1 MRSEP
6 GGTLRWLPTWKDRGF
21 FGKKKKTF
29 KERQKVKRMRD
40 VVIVSATRT
49 PIGDFGGSLK
59 EVSAT
64 SLAIAVI
71 QSSLQ
76 RAGIEK
82 KVVEQVIMGNCF
94 EPLDQNVARI
104 AAVKSGL
111 PLETPGFTI
120 VVNCA
125 SAMQAIICGTQAIRD
140 GDVDAV
146 ITGGVESMSNAPYI
160 LTTTR
165 WGQRLQHGQ
174 LIDMLWRAM
183 QEYPIG
189 AGMGLTA
196 ENLAE
201 KYGISREEQDKFS
214 LFSQQR
220 ASKAVREGRFKDEI
234 TPVLIPQKKG
244 EAKIVDTDEHPR
256 PDVTLEKLAKL
267 PPAFKKDGTVT
278 AGNSS
283 GLNDAAAVTVL
294 MSKEKAK
301 EVGLKPLAKI
311 LGYAIVGVDPSY
323 MGIGPVPATKKVL
336 SKTGLSL
343 KDIQL
348 IEINEAFAA
357 QYLSC
362 ERELGFNR
370 DIVNVNGSGI
380 ALGHPVGATGCR
392 LVVTLI
398 HEMAKRNL
406 TLGLATLCVGGGLGF
421 AVVIERG

>member
-1 MRSEP
+1 MREV
-6 GGTLRWLPTWKDRGF
+6 T
-21 FGKKKKTF
+21 
-29 KERQKVKRMRD
+29 
-40 VVIVSATRT
+40 IVSATRT

-59 EVSAT
+59 DVSAV
-64 SLAIAVI
+64 SLATRII
-71 QSSLQ
+71 ESSIERVGL
-76 RAGIEK
+76 EK
-82 KVVEQVIMGNCF
+82 KVIEQVIMGNCF

-104 AAVKSGL
+104 AAVKCGL

-125 SAMQAIICGTQAIRD
+125 SGMQAMICGIQAIRD
-140 GDVDAV
+140 GDVDVV
-146 ITGGVESMSNAPYI
+146 IAGGVESMSNAPYI
-160 LTTTR
+160 STTTR

-183 QEYPIG
+183 QEAPIG
-189 AGMGLTA
+189 TGMGLTA

-201 KYGISREEQDKFS
+201 RYGISREEQDRFS
-214 LFSQQR
+214 LLSQQR
-220 ASKAVREGRFKDEI
+220 ACKAIQEGRFIDEI
-234 TPVLIPQKKG
+234 TPVTIPQKKG

-256 PDVTLEKLAKL
+256 HDSTLEKLAKL
-267 PPAFKKDGTVT
+267 PPAFKKNGTVT

-294 MSKEKAK
+294 MSKEKA
-301 EVGLKPLAKI
+301 EEMGLKPLAKI

-336 SKTGLSL
+336 NKVGLSL

-362 ERELGFNR
+362 EKELGLNR

-392 LVVTLI
+392 LVVTLL
-398 HEMAKRNL
+398 HEMVKRDL

-421 AVVIERG
+421 AMVVERG

>member
-1 MRSEP
+1 M
-6 GGTLRWLPTWKDRGF
+6 
-21 FGKKKKTF
+21 
-29 KERQKVKRMRD
+29 MRD

-59 EVSAT
+59 DVSAL
-64 SLAIAVI
+64 SLAIRVI
-71 QSSLQ
+71 ESSLE
-76 RAGIEK
+76 RVGLEK
-82 KVVEQVIMGNCF
+82 KVVEQVVMGNCF

-125 SAMQAIICGTQAIRD
+125 SAMQAMICGTQAIRD
-140 GDVDAV
+140 GDVNVV
-146 ITGGVESMSNAPYI
+146 IAGGVESMSNAPYI

-201 KYGISREEQDKFS
+201 KYGISREEQDWFS
-214 LFSQQR
+214 LLSQQR
-220 ASKAVREGRFKDEI
+220 ACKAIQEGRFKDEI

-244 EAKIVDTDEHPR
+244 EAKVVDTDEHPR
-256 PDVTLEKLAKL
+256 PDTTLEKLAKL

-283 GLNDAAAVTVL
+283 GINDAAAVTVL
-294 MSKEKAK
+294 MSEGKAK
-301 EVGLKPLAKI
+301 EMGLKPLAKI

-336 SKTGLSL
+336 NKVGLSL

-362 ERELGFNR
+362 EKELGLNR

-398 HEMAKRNL
+398 HEMVKRDL

-421 AVVIERG
+421 AMVIERG

>member
-1 MRSEP
+1 M
-6 GGTLRWLPTWKDRGF
+6 
-21 FGKKKKTF
+21 
-29 KERQKVKRMRD
+29 KE

-59 EVSAT
+59 DVSAT
-64 SLAIAVI
+64 SLAMTVI
-71 QSSLQ
+71 DSCLQ
-76 RAGIEK
+76 RVGIEK
-82 KVVEQVIMGNCF
+82 KSVEQVTLGNCF

-104 AAVKSGL
+104 AAVKCGL

-125 SAMQAIICGTQAIRD
+125 SGMQAMICGTQAIRD
-140 GDVDAV
+140 EDVEVV
-146 ITGGVESMSNAPYI
+146 IAGGVESMSTAPYI

-201 KYGISREEQDKFS
+201 KYGISREEQDQFS
-214 LFSQQR
+214 LISQQR
-220 ASKAVREGRFKDEI
+220 ACQAIQAGRFKDEI
-234 TPVLIPQKKG
+234 TPVSIAQKKG

-256 PDVTLEKLAKL
+256 SDVTLEKLSKL
-267 PPAFKKDGTVT
+267 PPAFKKGGSVT

-294 MSKEKAK
+294 MSREKAK
-301 EVGLKPLAKI
+301 QTGLKPLAKI
-311 LGYAIVGVDPSY
+311 RGYAIAGVDPSY
-323 MGIGPVPATKKVL
+323 MGIGPVVATRKVL
-336 SKTGLSL
+336 KKAGLSL

-348 IEINEAFAA
+348 IEMNEAFAA

-362 ERELGFNR
+362 EKELGLNR

-392 LVVTLI
+392 LVVTLL
-398 HEMAKRNL
+398 HEMAKRDL

-421 AVVIERG
+421 AMVIERE

>member
-1 MRSEP
+1 M
-6 GGTLRWLPTWKDRGF
+6 
-21 FGKKKKTF
+21 
-29 KERQKVKRMRD
+29 ERE

-49 PIGDFGGSLK
+49 PIGDFGGSMRD
-59 EVSAT
+59 VSAT
-64 SLAIAVI
+64 SLAMRVI
-71 QSSLQ
+71 DSAL
-76 RAGIEK
+76 GKVGLEK
-82 KVVEQVIMGNCF
+82 ELVNQVIMGNCF

-104 AAVKSGL
+104 ASVKCGL
-111 PLETPGFTI
+111 PIETPAFTI

-125 SAMQAIICGTQAIRD
+125 SGMQAIICGVQAIRD
-140 GDVDAV
+140 GDVDVV
-146 ITGGVESMSNAPYI
+146 IAGGVESMSNAPYI

-201 KYGISREEQDKFS
+201 KYGISREEQDQFS
-214 LFSQQR
+214 LLSHQR
-220 ASKAVREGRFKDEI
+220 ACKAIQEGRFKDEI
-234 TPVLIPQKKG
+234 TPVLVPQKKG
-244 EAKIVDTDEHPR
+244 EPKVVDTDEHPR
-256 PDVTLEKLAKL
+256 PDTTLEKLAKL
-267 PPAFKKDGTVT
+267 PPAFKKNGTVT

-283 GLNDAAAVTVL
+283 GLNDAAAVTIL

-301 EVGLKPLAKI
+301 EIGLKPLAKI

-323 MGIGPVPATKKVL
+323 MGIGPVPATRKVL
-336 SKTGLSL
+336 KRLGLDL
-343 KDIQL
+343 RDIQL

-362 ERELGFNR
+362 ERELGLNR
-370 DIVNVNGSGI
+370 EIVNVNGSGI

-398 HEMAKRNL
+398 HEMAKRDL

-421 AVVIERG
+421 AMVIERG

>member
-1 MRSEP
+1 M
-6 GGTLRWLPTWKDRGF
+6 K
-21 FGKKKKTF
+21 
-29 KERQKVKRMRD
+29 D

-59 EVSAT
+59 DVSAT
-64 SLAIAVI
+64 SLAMAVI
-71 QSSLQ
+71 DSSLE

-94 EPLDQNVARI
+94 EVLNGNVTRI
-104 AAVKSGL
+104 AAVKCGFSV
-111 PLETPGFTI
+111 ETPAYTI
-120 VVNCA
+120 HATCG
-125 SAMQAIICGTQAIRD
+125 SGMQAIICGTQAIRD
-140 GDVDAV
+140 GDVDVV
-146 ITGGVESMSNAPYI
+146 IAGGVESMSNAPYI

-201 KYGISREEQDKFS
+201 KYGISREEQDRFS
-214 LFSQQR
+214 LISQQR
-220 ASKAVREGRFKDEI
+220 ACKAIQEGKFKDEI
-234 TPVLIPQKKG
+234 TPVVIPQKRG
-244 EAKIVDTDEHPR
+244 EAKIVDTDEHPK
-256 PDVTLEKLAKL
+256 PDTTLEKLAKL

-283 GLNDAAAVTVL
+283 GINDAAAAVIL
-294 MSKEKAK
+294 MSKEKAR
-301 EVGLKPLAKI
+301 ELGLKPLARI
-311 LGYAIVGVDPSY
+311 LGYAVVGVDPAY

-336 SKTGLSL
+336 NRAGLSL
-343 KDIQL
+343 SDIQL

-362 ERELGFNR
+362 EKELGLNR

-380 ALGHPVGATGCR
+380 ALGHPIGMTGCR

-398 HEMAKRNL
+398 YEMVKRDL
-406 TLGLATLCVGGGLGF
+406 SVGLATLCAGGGMGF
-421 AVVIERG
+421 ALLIGRD

>member
-1 MRSEP
+1 MMRE
-6 GGTLRWLPTWKDRGF
+6 
-21 FGKKKKTF
+21 
-29 KERQKVKRMRD
+29 
-40 VVIVSATRT
+40 VVMVSATRT
-49 PIGDFGGSLK
+49 SIGDFGGSLK
-59 EVSAT
+59 DVSAT
-64 SLAIAVI
+64 SLAMTVI
-71 QSSLQ
+71 GSSIQ
-76 RAGIEK
+76 KAGIEK
-82 KVVEQVIMGNCF
+82 RFVEQVIMGNCF

-104 AAVKSGL
+104 AAVKCGL

-140 GDVDAV
+140 GDVDTV
-146 ITGGVESMSNAPYI
+146 IAGGVESMSNAPYI

-174 LIDMLWRAM
+174 LVDMLWRAM

-189 AGMGLTA
+189 GGMGLTA

-201 KYGISREEQDKFS
+201 KYGISREEQDRFS
-214 LFSQQR
+214 LLSQQR
-220 ASKAVREGRFKDEI
+220 ACRAIQEGRFKDEI

-244 EAKIVDTDEHPR
+244 EAKVVDTDEHPR
-256 PDVTLEKLAKL
+256 PDATLEKLAKL
-267 PPAFKKDGTVT
+267 TPAFKKDGTVT

-294 MSKEKAK
+294 MSKEKAR
-301 EVGLKPLAKI
+301 EMGLKPLAKI

-336 SKTGLSL
+336 NKVGLSL
-343 KDIQL
+343 KDIEL

-362 ERELGFNR
+362 EKELGLNR

-380 ALGHPVGATGCR
+380 ASGHPVGATGCR

-398 HEMAKRNL
+398 HEMAKRDL

-421 AVVIERG
+421 AMVIERG

>member
-1 MRSEP
+1 
-6 GGTLRWLPTWKDRGF
+6 
-21 FGKKKKTF
+21 
-29 KERQKVKRMRD
+29 MRD
-40 VVIVSATRT
+40 AVIVSATRT

-59 EVSAT
+59 DISAV
-64 SLAIAVI
+64 SLAMRVI
-71 QSSLQ
+71 ESSLE
-76 RAGIEK
+76 RVNLEK
-82 KVVEQVIMGNCF
+82 KVVDQVIMGNCF

-125 SAMQAIICGTQAIRD
+125 SGMQSIICGTQAIRD
-140 GDVDAV
+140 GDVDVV
-146 ITGGVESMSNAPYI
+146 IAGGVESMSNAPYI

-189 AGMGLTA
+189 AGMGMTA
-196 ENLAE
+196 EILAE
-201 KYGISREEQDKFS
+201 KYGISREEQDKFA
-214 LFSQQR
+214 LLSQRR
-220 ASKAVREGRFKDEI
+220 ACRAIQEGRFKEEI
-234 TPVLIPQKKG
+234 TPISILQRKG
-244 EAKIVDTDEHPR
+244 ETKIVDTDEHPR
-256 PDVTLEKLAKL
+256 PDVTLEKLSEL
-267 PPAFKKDGTVT
+267 PAAFKKGGTVT

-283 GLNDAAAVTVL
+283 GLNDAAAVTIL
-294 MSKEKAK
+294 MSREKAK
-301 EVGLKPLAKI
+301 EMGLKPLAKI

-323 MGIGPVPATKKVL
+323 MGIGPIPATKKVL
-336 SKTGLSL
+336 SKVGLSL

-362 ERELGFNR
+362 EKELGLDR
-370 DIVNVNGSGI
+370 EIVNINGSGI

-406 TLGLATLCVGGGLGF
+406 SLGLATLCVGGGLGF
-421 AVVIERG
+421 AMVIERG

>member
-1 MRSEP
+1 
-6 GGTLRWLPTWKDRGF
+6 
-21 FGKKKKTF
+21 
-29 KERQKVKRMRD
+29 MRD

-59 EVSAT
+59 EVSAV
-64 SLAIAVI
+64 SLAMRVI
-71 QSSLQ
+71 ESSLDRVGLQ
-76 RAGIEK
+76 K
-82 KVVEQVIMGNCF
+82 KAVEQVIMGNCF

-104 AAVKSGL
+104 AAVKCGL

-125 SAMQAIICGTQAIRD
+125 SAMQAMICGTQAIRD
-140 GDVDAV
+140 DDVNTV
-146 ITGGVESMSNAPYI
+146 IAGGVESMSNAPYI

-174 LIDMLWRAM
+174 LIDMLWKAM

-201 KYGISREEQDKFS
+201 KYGISREEQDRFS
-214 LFSQQR
+214 LLSQQR
-220 ASKAVREGRFKDEI
+220 ACKAVQEGRFKDEI
-234 TPVLIPQKKG
+234 TSVSIPQKKG
-244 EAKIVDTDEHPR
+244 EAKIVDVDEHPR

-301 EVGLKPLAKI
+301 EMGMKPLAKV

-323 MGIGPVPATKKVL
+323 MGIGPVPATQRVLGKV
-336 SKTGLSL
+336 GLSL
-343 KDIQL
+343 NDIQL

-362 ERELGFNR
+362 ERELGLNR
-370 DIVNVNGSGI
+370 EIVNVNGSGI

-398 HEMAKRNL
+398 HEMEKRDL

-421 AVVIERG
+421 AMVIERL

>member
-1 MRSEP
+1 M
-6 GGTLRWLPTWKDRGF
+6 K
-21 FGKKKKTF
+21 
-29 KERQKVKRMRD
+29 D

-59 EVSAT
+59 DVSAT
-64 SLAIAVI
+64 SLAMIVI
-71 QSSLQ
+71 DASLQ
-76 RAGIEK
+76 RVGIEK
-82 KVVEQVIMGNCF
+82 GSVEQVIMGNCF

-104 AAVKSGL
+104 AAVKCGL

-125 SAMQAIICGTQAIRD
+125 SGMQAMVCGTQAIRD
-140 GDVDAV
+140 GDVEVV
-146 ITGGVESMSNAPYI
+146 IAGGVESMSTAPYI

-201 KYGISREEQDKFS
+201 KYGISREEQDQFS
-214 LFSQQR
+214 LISQQR
-220 ASKAVREGRFKDEI
+220 ACEAIREGRFKSEM
-234 TPVLIPQKKG
+234 TPVSIAQKKG
-244 EAKIVDTDEHPR
+244 EAKVVDTDEHPR

-267 PPAFKKDGTVT
+267 PPAFKKGGTVT

-283 GLNDAAAVTVL
+283 GLNDAAAATVL
-294 MSKEKAK
+294 MSREKAK
-301 EVGLKPLAKI
+301 EMGLKPLAKI

-323 MGIGPVPATKKVL
+323 MGIGPVPATQKVL
-336 SKTGLSL
+336 KKAGLSL

-362 ERELGFNR
+362 EKELGLNR

-421 AVVIERG
+421 AMVIERE

>member
-1 MRSEP
+1 
-6 GGTLRWLPTWKDRGF
+6 
-21 FGKKKKTF
+21 
-29 KERQKVKRMRD
+29 MRD
-40 VVIVSATRT
+40 VVMVGATRT

-59 EVSAT
+59 DVSAT
-64 SLAIAVI
+64 SLAMAVI
-71 QSSLQ
+71 DSSIQ
-76 RAGIEK
+76 RAGIDK
-82 KVVEQVIMGNCF
+82 KSVGQVIMGNCF

-104 AAVKSGL
+104 AAVKCGL
-111 PLETPGFTI
+111 PLGTPGFTI

-125 SAMQAIICGTQAIRD
+125 SGMQAMICGTQAIRD
-140 GDVDAV
+140 GDVEVV
-146 ITGGVESMSNAPYI
+146 IAGGVESMSTAPYI

-201 KYGISREEQDKFS
+201 KYGISREEQDRFS
-214 LFSQQR
+214 LISQQR
-220 ASKAVREGRFKDEI
+220 ACKAIQGGRFKDEI
-234 TPVLIPQKKG
+234 SPVSIPQKKG
-244 EAKIVDTDEHPR
+244 EVKVVDTDEHPR
-256 PDVTLEKLAKL
+256 PDVTLEKLSKL

-301 EVGLKPLAKI
+301 EMGLKPLAKI

-323 MGIGPVPATKKVL
+323 MGIGPVPATQKVL
-336 SKTGLSL
+336 NKVGLSL

-362 ERELGFNR
+362 ERELGLNR

-398 HEMAKRNL
+398 HEMAKRDL

-421 AVVIERG
+421 AMVIERE

>member
-1 MRSEP
+1 M
-6 GGTLRWLPTWKDRGF
+6 K
-21 FGKKKKTF
+21 
-29 KERQKVKRMRD
+29 D

-59 EVSAT
+59 DVSAT
-64 SLAIAVI
+64 SLAMAVME
-71 QSSLQ
+71 SSLQ
-76 RAGIEK
+76 RTGIEK
-82 KVVEQVIMGNCF
+82 KAIEQVIMGNCF

-104 AAVKSGL
+104 AAVKCGL

-125 SAMQAIICGTQAIRD
+125 SAMQAMICGTQAIRD
-140 GDVDAV
+140 DDVEVV
-146 ITGGVESMSNAPYI
+146 IAGGVESMSTAPYI

-201 KYGISREEQDKFS
+201 KYGISRKEQDEFS
-214 LFSQQR
+214 LLSQQR
-220 ASKAVREGRFKDEI
+220 ACKAVQGGRFRDEI
-234 TPVLIPQKKG
+234 TSVSIPQKKG
-244 EAKIVDTDEHPR
+244 EVKVVDTDEHPR
-256 PDVTLEKLAKL
+256 PDVTFEKLSKL

-301 EVGLKPLAKI
+301 EMGLKPLAKI

-336 SKTGLSL
+336 NKLGLSL

-362 ERELGFNR
+362 ERELGVNR

-398 HEMAKRNL
+398 HEMAKRDL

-421 AVVIERG
+421 AMVIERG

>member
-1 MRSEP
+1 MRE
-6 GGTLRWLPTWKDRGF
+6 
-21 FGKKKKTF
+21 
-29 KERQKVKRMRD
+29 
-40 VVIVSATRT
+40 VVIVGATRT

-59 EVSAT
+59 DVSAT
-64 SLAIAVI
+64 SLAMAVI
-71 QSSLQ
+71 DSSIQ
-76 RAGIEK
+76 RTGIDKES
-82 KVVEQVIMGNCF
+82 VDQVILGNCF

-104 AAVKSGL
+104 AAVKCGL
-111 PLETPGFTI
+111 PLRTFGFTI

-125 SAMQAIICGTQAIRD
+125 SGMQAMICGTQAIRD
-140 GDVDAV
+140 GDVDVV
-146 ITGGVESMSNAPYI
+146 IAGGVESMSTAPYI

-201 KYGISREEQDKFS
+201 KYGISREEQDRFS
-214 LFSQQR
+214 LTSQQR
-220 ASKAVREGRFKDEI
+220 ACQAIQGGRFKDEI
-234 TPVLIPQKKG
+234 SPVSIPQRKG
-244 EAKIVDTDEHPR
+244 EVRMVDTDEHPR
-256 PDVTLEKLAKL
+256 PDVTLEKLSKL

-294 MSKEKAK
+294 MSKERAK
-301 EVGLKPLAKI
+301 ELGLKPLAKI

-323 MGIGPVPATKKVL
+323 MGIGPVPATQKVLKKV
-336 SKTGLSL
+336 GLSL

-362 ERELGFNR
+362 EKELGLNR

-392 LVVTLI
+392 LVVTLL
-398 HEMAKRNL
+398 HEMAKRDL

-421 AVVIERG
+421 AMVIERG

>member
-1 MRSEP
+1 
-6 GGTLRWLPTWKDRGF
+6 
-21 FGKKKKTF
+21 
-29 KERQKVKRMRD
+29 MRD

-64 SLAIAVI
+64 SLAMAVI
-71 QSSLQ
+71 ESSIQ
-76 RAGIEK
+76 QAGIAK

-104 AAVKSGL
+104 AAVKCGL

-125 SAMQAIICGTQAIRD
+125 SAMQAMICGTQAIRD
-140 GDVDAV
+140 GDVNVV
-146 ITGGVESMSNAPYI
+146 IAGGVESMSNAPYI

-174 LIDMLWRAM
+174 LIDMLWKAM

-201 KYGISREEQDKFS
+201 KYGISREEQDRFS
-214 LFSQQR
+214 LLSQQR
-220 ASKAVREGRFKDEI
+220 ACKAIQEGRFKDEI
-234 TPVLIPQKKG
+234 TPVSIPQKKG

-256 PDVTLEKLAKL
+256 PDSTLEKLSKL

-294 MSKEKAK
+294 MSEGKAK
-301 EVGLKPLAKI
+301 EMGLKPLAKI

-336 SKTGLSL
+336 NKVGLSL

-362 ERELGFNR
+362 EKELGLNR

-380 ALGHPVGATGCR
+380 ALGHPVGATECR

-398 HEMAKRNL
+398 HEMVKRDL

-421 AVVIERG
+421 AMVIERG

>member
-1 MRSEP
+1 
-6 GGTLRWLPTWKDRGF
+6 
-21 FGKKKKTF
+21 
-29 KERQKVKRMRD
+29 MRD

-49 PIGDFGGSLK
+49 PIGDFGGSLRD
-59 EVSAT
+59 VSAT
-64 SLAIAVI
+64 SLAMAAIDSSI
-71 QSSLQ
+71 QG
-76 RAGIEK
+76 ANIEK
-82 KVVEQVIMGNCF
+82 RSVDQVIMGNCF

-104 AAVKSGL
+104 AAVKCGL
-111 PLETPGFTI
+111 PLETPAFTI

-125 SAMQAIICGTQAIRD
+125 SGMQAIICGVQAIRD
-140 GDVDAV
+140 GDVNVV
-146 ITGGVESMSNAPYI
+146 IAGGVESMSSAPYI

-189 AGMGLTA
+189 DGMGLTA

-201 KYGISREEQDKFS
+201 KYGISREEQDQFS
-214 LFSQQR
+214 LLSQHR
-220 ASKAVREGRFKDEI
+220 ACQAIQEGKFRNEI
-234 TPVLIPQKKG
+234 TPISIPGKKG
-244 EAKIVDTDEHPR
+244 EAKLVDTDEHPR
-256 PDVTLEKLAKL
+256 PDLTLEKLARL
-267 PPAFKKDGTVT
+267 PPAFKKGGTVT

-283 GLNDAAAVTVL
+283 GLNDAAATTVL
-294 MSKEKAK
+294 MSNEKAR
-301 EVGLKPLAKI
+301 EMGLKPLAKI
-311 LGYAIVGVDPSY
+311 LGYAIAGVDPSY
-323 MGIGPVPATKKVL
+323 MGIGPVPATNKVL
-336 SKTGLSL
+336 RKLGLSL

-362 ERELGFNR
+362 ERELGLNR
-370 DIVNVNGSGI
+370 EIVNVNGSGI

-398 HEMAKRNL
+398 HEMAKRDL

-421 AVVIERG
+421 AMVIERG

>member
-1 MRSEP
+1 
-6 GGTLRWLPTWKDRGF
+6 
-21 FGKKKKTF
+21 
-29 KERQKVKRMRD
+29 MRD

-59 EVSAT
+59 DISAT
-64 SLAIAVI
+64 SLAMAVI
-71 QSSLQ
+71 DSSIQ

-82 KVVEQVIMGNCF
+82 KSVEQVIMGNCF

-104 AAVKSGL
+104 AAVKCGL

-125 SAMQAIICGTQAIRD
+125 SGMQAMICGTQAIRD
-140 GDVDAV
+140 GDVEVV
-146 ITGGVESMSNAPYI
+146 IAGGVESMSTAPYI

-201 KYGISREEQDKFS
+201 KYGISREEQDRFS
-214 LFSQQR
+214 LLSQQR
-220 ASKAVREGRFKDEI
+220 ACKAIQGGRFKDEI
-234 TPVLIPQKKG
+234 SPVSIPQKKG
-244 EAKIVDTDEHPR
+244 EVKVVDTDEHPR
-256 PDVTLEKLAKL
+256 PDITLEKLSKL

-301 EVGLKPLAKI
+301 EMGLKPLAKI
-311 LGYAIVGVDPSY
+311 LGYAIVGVDPPIWVSDLFLPPRRY
-323 MGIGPVPATKKVL
+323 
-336 SKTGLSL
+336 
-343 KDIQL
+343 
-348 IEINEAFAA
+348 
-357 QYLSC
+357 
-362 ERELGFNR
+362 
-370 DIVNVNGSGI
+370 
-380 ALGHPVGATGCR
+380 
-392 LVVTLI
+392 
-398 HEMAKRNL
+398 
-406 TLGLATLCVGGGLGF
+406 
-421 AVVIERG
+421 

>member
-1 MRSEP
+1 
-6 GGTLRWLPTWKDRGF
+6 
-21 FGKKKKTF
+21 
-29 KERQKVKRMRD
+29 MRD

-49 PIGDFGGSLK
+49 PIGDFGGSLRD
-59 EVSAT
+59 VSAT
-64 SLAIAVI
+64 SLAMAAID
-71 QSSLQ
+71 SSIQ
-76 RAGIEK
+76 RARIEK
-82 KVVEQVIMGNCF
+82 KSVDQVIMGNCF

-104 AAVKSGL
+104 AAVKCGL

-125 SAMQAIICGTQAIRD
+125 SGMQAIICGTQAIRD
-140 GDVDAV
+140 GDVNVV
-146 ITGGVESMSNAPYI
+146 IAGGVESMSTAPYI

-174 LIDMLWRAM
+174 VIDMLWRAM

-189 AGMGLTA
+189 DGMGLTA

-201 KYGISREEQDKFS
+201 RYGISREEQDQFS
-214 LFSQQR
+214 LLSQQR
-220 ASKAVREGRFKDEI
+220 ACKAIKEGKFKDEI
-234 TPVLIPQKKG
+234 TSVSIPQKKG

-256 PDVTLEKLAKL
+256 PDVTLDKLAKL
-267 PPAFKKDGTVT
+267 PPAFKKGGTVT

-283 GLNDAAAVTVL
+283 GLNDAAAATVL

-301 EVGLKPLAKI
+301 DMGLKPLAKI

-323 MGIGPVPATKKVL
+323 MGIGPVPATHSVLKKV
-336 SKTGLSL
+336 GLSL

-362 ERELGFNR
+362 ERELGLSR
-370 DIVNVNGSGI
+370 EVVNEIGRAHV
-380 ALGHPVGATGCR
+380 
-392 LVVTLI
+392 
-398 HEMAKRNL
+398 
-406 TLGLATLCVGGGLGF
+406 
-421 AVVIERG
+421 

>member
-1 MRSEP
+1 
-6 GGTLRWLPTWKDRGF
+6 
-21 FGKKKKTF
+21 
-29 KERQKVKRMRD
+29 MRD

-59 EVSAT
+59 DVSAVV
-64 SLAIAVI
+64 LAMRVI
-71 QSSLQ
+71 ESSLD
-76 RAGIEK
+76 RVGLEK
-82 KVVEQVIMGNCF
+82 KVVDQVILGNCF

-104 AAVKSGL
+104 AAVKSRL

-140 GDVDAV
+140 GDVNAV
-146 ITGGVESMSNAPYI
+146 IAGGVESMSNAPYI
-160 LTTTR
+160 LTTAR

-174 LIDMLWRAM
+174 LIDMLWKAM

-201 KYGISREEQDKFS
+201 KYGISREEQDRFS
-214 LFSQQR
+214 LLSQQR
-220 ASKAVREGRFKDEI
+220 ACKAIQEGRFKDEI
-234 TPVLIPQKKG
+234 TTVLISQKKG
-244 EAKIVDTDEHPR
+244 EAKAVDTDEHPR

-294 MSKEKAK
+294 MSREKAK
-301 EVGLKPLAKI
+301 EMGLKPLAKI

-323 MGIGPVPATKKVL
+323 MGIGPVPATHKVL
-336 SKTGLSL
+336 KKLGLRL

-362 ERELGFNR
+362 EKELGLNR

-398 HEMAKRNL
+398 HEMAKRDL

-421 AVVIERG
+421 AVLVERE

>member
-1 MRSEP
+1 MTDKGE
-6 GGTLRWLPTWKDRGF
+6 K
-21 FGKKKKTF
+21 
-29 KERQKVKRMRD
+29 MRD

-59 EVSAT
+59 DASAV
-64 SLAIAVI
+64 SLAMAVI
-71 QSSLQ
+71 ESSLQ
-76 RAGIEK
+76 RVGLEK

-111 PLETPGFTI
+111 PLETPAFTI

-125 SAMQAIICGTQAIRD
+125 SAMQAMICGTQAIRD
-140 GDVDAV
+140 GDVDVV
-146 ITGGVESMSNAPYI
+146 IAGGVESMSNAPYI

-174 LIDMLWRAM
+174 LVDMLWRAM

-201 KYGISREEQDKFS
+201 KYRISREEQDRFS
-214 LFSQQR
+214 LLSQQR
-220 ASKAVREGRFKDEI
+220 AFKAIRVGRFKDEI
-234 TPVLIPQKKG
+234 TPVSIAQKKG

-267 PPAFKKDGTVT
+267 PSAFKKDGTVT

-294 MSKEKAK
+294 MSKEKAR
-301 EVGLKPLAKI
+301 EMGLNPLTKI
-311 LGYAIVGVDPSY
+311 LGYAIVGVDSSY

-336 SKTGLSL
+336 KKVGLSL

-421 AVVIERG
+421 AMVVERL

>member
-1 MRSEP
+1 
-6 GGTLRWLPTWKDRGF
+6 
-21 FGKKKKTF
+21 
-29 KERQKVKRMRD
+29 MRD

-59 EVSAT
+59 DVSAV
-64 SLAIAVI
+64 SLAMRVI
-71 QSSLQ
+71 ESSLD
-76 RAGIEK
+76 RVGLEK

-104 AAVKSGL
+104 ASVKSGL

-125 SAMQAIICGTQAIRD
+125 SAMQAMICGTQAIRD
-140 GDVDAV
+140 GDVNVV
-146 ITGGVESMSNAPYI
+146 IAGGVESMSNAPYI
-160 LTTTR
+160 LTTSR

-174 LIDMLWRAM
+174 MVDMLWRAM
-183 QEYPIG
+183 QESPIG
-189 AGMGLTA
+189 TGMGLTA

-201 KYGISREEQDKFS
+201 KYGISREEQDRFS
-214 LFSQQR
+214 LLSQQR
-220 ASKAVREGRFKDEI
+220 ACKAIQEGRFKDEI
-234 TPVLIPQKKG
+234 TTVLVSQKKG
-244 EAKIVDTDEHPR
+244 EAKTVDTDEHPR
-256 PDVTLEKLAKL
+256 PDSTLEKLAKL

-294 MSKEKAK
+294 MSREKAK
-301 EVGLKPLAKI
+301 EMGLKPLAKI

-323 MGIGPVPATKKVL
+323 MGIGPVPATNKLLKKL
-336 SKTGLSL
+336 GLRL

-362 ERELGFNR
+362 EKELGLNR

-398 HEMAKRNL
+398 HEMAKRDL

-421 AVVIERG
+421 SVVVERV

>member
-1 MRSEP
+1 MRE
-6 GGTLRWLPTWKDRGF
+6 
-21 FGKKKKTF
+21 
-29 KERQKVKRMRD
+29 

-59 EVSAT
+59 DISAT
-64 SLAIAVI
+64 SLAMAVI
-71 QSSLQ
+71 DSSLQ
-76 RAGIEK
+76 RTGVDK
-82 KVVEQVIMGNCF
+82 KIVEQVILGNCF

-104 AAVKSGL
+104 AAVKCGL
-111 PLETPGFTI
+111 PLETTGFTI

-125 SAMQAIICGTQAIRD
+125 SAMQAMICGTQAIRD
-140 GDVDAV
+140 GDVDTV
-146 ITGGVESMSNAPYI
+146 IAGGVESMSNAPYI

-174 LIDMLWRAM
+174 LIDMLWKAM

-201 KYGISREEQDKFS
+201 KYGISREEQDRFS
-214 LFSQQR
+214 FLSQQR
-220 ASKAVREGRFKDEI
+220 ACKAVQEGRFKDEI
-234 TPVLIPQKKG
+234 TPVSIPQKKG
-244 EAKIVDTDEHPR
+244 EAKMVDTDEHPR

-267 PPAFKKDGTVT
+267 SPAFKKNGTVT

-294 MSKEKAK
+294 MSKEKAT
-301 EVGLKPLAKI
+301 EMGSKPLAKI

-336 SKTGLSL
+336 RKVGLSL

-362 ERELGFNR
+362 ERELGLNR
-370 DIVNVNGSGI
+370 DMVNVNGSGI

-398 HEMAKRNL
+398 HEMAKRDF

-421 AVVIERG
+421 AIVIERV

>member
-1 MRSEP
+1 MRN
-6 GGTLRWLPTWKDRGF
+6 
-21 FGKKKKTF
+21 
-29 KERQKVKRMRD
+29 

-59 EVSAT
+59 DLSAT
-64 SLAIAVI
+64 SLAMISIESVI
-71 QSSLQ
+71 QK
-76 RAGIEK
+76 AGIEK
-82 KVVEQVIMGNCF
+82 KTVDQVIMGNCF

-104 AAVKSGL
+104 AAVKCGL

-125 SAMQAIICGTQAIRD
+125 SGMQAIICGIQAIRN
-140 GDVDAV
+140 GDVDVVLA
-146 ITGGVESMSNAPYI
+146 GGVESMSNAPYI

-183 QEYPIG
+183 QESPIG
-189 AGMGLTA
+189 TGMGLTA

-201 KYGISREEQDKFS
+201 RYGITREEQDKFS
-214 LFSQQR
+214 FLSQQR
-220 ASKAVREGRFKDEI
+220 ACKAIREGRFIEEI
-234 TPVLIPQKKG
+234 TPVPVPQKKG

-256 PDVTLEKLAKL
+256 PDATLEKLAKL

-283 GLNDAAAVTVL
+283 GLNDAAAATVL
-294 MSKEKAK
+294 MSEEKAI
-301 EVGLKPLAKI
+301 ELAKI
-311 LGYAIVGVDPSY
+311 LGYAVVGVDPFY
-323 MGIGPVPATKKVL
+323 MGIGPVPATQQVLKKV
-336 SKTGLSL
+336 SLSL
-343 KDIQL
+343 SDIQL

-362 ERELGFNR
+362 EKELGLNR
-370 DIVNVNGSGI
+370 EIVNVNGSGI

-398 HEMAKRNL
+398 HEMAKRDL

-421 AVVIERG
+421 SLVLERI

>member
-1 MRSEP
+1 
-6 GGTLRWLPTWKDRGF
+6 
-21 FGKKKKTF
+21 
-29 KERQKVKRMRD
+29 MRD

-336 SKTGLSL
+336 NKTGLSL